1 MGITMI
7 KFFLTLAFL
16 LIMSSISQAKIKISF
31 GIYSSDKPSEMV
43 KQFRPVLSYLE
54 AELSKKLQDKVQI
67 TTQVFAT
74 YEQGI
79 NAIAQGHVDFS
90 RLGPASYVFA
100 KQQQPKL
107 SILAVENKNGKNFF
121 NGVIAIATDSDIT
134 SVNDLKGRSFTFGN
148 KKSTIGRY
156 LSQNLMVANGVKASD
171 LKNYSYLGRH
181 DKVGMAVAA
190 KAFDAG
196 ALKEST
202 FKKLVASGHQIKK
215 LVSFKNVTKPWVG
228 SHNLNPTI
236 KIALIE
242 ALLSLKDRKVLKSL
256 GKSGFSKVNDSHF
269 NVTRNAILNN
279 NLFFE

>member
-1 MGITMI
+1 MI
-7 KFFLTLAFL
+7 KLFLTLTFL

-31 GIYSSDKPSEMV
+31 GVYSSDKPSEMV

-54 AELSKKLQDKVQI
+54 ASLSKKLQTQVQI

-79 NAIAQGHVDFS
+79 SAIAQNRVDFS

-100 KQQQPKL
+100 KNQQPAL
-107 SILAVENKNGKNFF
+107 SILAVENKNGKTFF
-121 NGVIAIATDSDIT
+121 HGVIAVANDSHIDSIK
-134 SVNDLKGRSFTFGN
+134 DLKGRSFSFGD

-156 LSQNLMVANGVKASD
+156 LSQNLMVANGIKASD

-202 FKKLVASGHQIKK
+202 FKKLVASGHKIKK
-215 LVSFKNVTKPWVG
+215 LVSFKNVTKPWVA
-228 SHNLNPTI
+228 SHNLNPKI

-242 ALLSLKDRKVLKSL
+242 ALLSLENNKILKSL